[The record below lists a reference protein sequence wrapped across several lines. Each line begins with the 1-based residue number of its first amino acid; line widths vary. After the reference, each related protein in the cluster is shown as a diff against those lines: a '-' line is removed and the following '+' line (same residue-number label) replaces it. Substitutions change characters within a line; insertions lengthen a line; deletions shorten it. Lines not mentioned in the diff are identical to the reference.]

1 MKNNENRHGYWH
13 IASCAK
19 QLSLNNSEFIVI
31 FLFEFFDPSSMQLF
45 VADGFIDWEEV
56 SARIAEN
63 PNIKCEYEQQQD
75 TVIGIG
81 KRMTERYD
89 WWKANTNDKL
99 VLNIVKN
106 GYELPF
112 DATPQRKN
120 CKNSQSAYEH
130 EAFVTEAIQELVKAG
145 SAIKI
150 QEQPH
155 IVAALSV
162 DDKKPDKSFLNDKI
176 GDTISGTQVLYCD
189 MAPSSSQLLAV
200 AIAYFA
206 AIFSYLKLF

>member
-1 MKNNENRHGYWH
+1 MRNNENRHGYWH

-81 KRMTERYD
+81 KRMTEQAPLCANSDAPVTSVWNEARQRSLVDLLAQSPYQGHAQHFIGSVS
-89 WWKANTNDKL
+89 KAAENLALGHTSAC
-99 VLNIVKN
+99 
-106 GYELPF
+106 E
-112 DATPQRKN
+112 ATFIGH
-120 CKNSQSAYEH
+120 SQSAELYDRHCEDSQ
-130 EAFVTEAIQELVKAG
+130 AFRNA
-145 SAIKI
+145 
-150 QEQPH
+150 
-155 IVAALSV
+155 
-162 DDKKPDKSFLNDKI
+162 
-176 GDTISGTQVLYCD
+176 
-189 MAPSSSQLLAV
+189 
-200 AIAYFA
+200 
-206 AIFSYLKLF
+206 

>member
-1 MKNNENRHGYWH
+1 
-13 IASCAK
+13 
-19 QLSLNNSEFIVI
+19 
-31 FLFEFFDPSSMQLF
+31 MQLF

-89 WWKANTNDKL
+89 WWKTNTNDKL

-130 EAFVTEAIQELVKAG
+130 EAFVTEAIQESVKAG
-145 SAIKI
+145 SAIKV
-150 QEQPH
+150 Q
-155 IVAALSV
+155 
-162 DDKKPDKSFLNDKI
+162 
-176 GDTISGTQVLYCD
+176 
-189 MAPSSSQLLAV
+189 
-200 AIAYFA
+200 
-206 AIFSYLKLF
+206 